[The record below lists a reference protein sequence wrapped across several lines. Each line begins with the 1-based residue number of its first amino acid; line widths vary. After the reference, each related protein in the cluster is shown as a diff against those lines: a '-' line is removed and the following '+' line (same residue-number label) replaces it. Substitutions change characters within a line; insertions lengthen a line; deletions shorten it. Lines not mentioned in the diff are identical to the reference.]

1 MGIRVSLEGGSVQ
14 SDWSQDENDYQL
26 FLYHAVNV
34 VKTVFGSTDFL
45 VIGSLAMNAYFR
57 LAERR
62 LVTGLDVALP
72 AVVAAQLLKDPALVA
87 EKLNAEIKR
96 RGYSDKLVLNGFP
109 FELGVFEPVRN
120 TVNGKVRL
128 VAVVKGGYST
138 FKEACKIAPKVG
150 SKAAMLEGK
159 AHLFDARLSPL
170 FFELKVW
177 SNGQADQNMWLVH
190 RSSAQK
196 LLYFNAASERSG
208 MPPVEIKVPSLETL
222 VACKL
227 NMIYQSSVNE
237 RLIRATP
244 LSAHHAA
251 KSCRPKASPADI
263 YDFVTGSKQVKTAT
277 LRKILQP
284 IVTEPVNAMLD
295 MTAEAVKKIGSTKV
309 YEELNVFMPKKRWFD
324 QKSWK
329 TVCEDAL
336 VQIKKIRES

>member
-14 SDWSQDENDYQL
+14 TDWNQDENDYQL
-26 FLYHAVNV
+26 FLYRAVNV
-34 VKTVFGSTDFL
+34 VKSVFGSADFL

-57 LAERR
+57 SAEQR

-72 AVVAAQLLKDPALVA
+72 AVVAAHLLKEPSLVA
-87 EKLNAEIKR
+87 DKLNAEIKR

-120 TVNGKVRL
+120 TVTGKVRL
-128 VAVVKGGYST
+128 VTVVKGGYST
-138 FKEACKIAPKVG
+138 FKEACKMAPKMG
-150 SKAAMLEGK
+150 SRIAMLDGK
-159 AHLFDARLSPL
+159 AQLFSTRLSPL

-190 RSSAQK
+190 RSSVQK
-196 LLYFNAASERSG
+196 LLYSNAASEKVG
-208 MPPVEIKVPSLETL
+208 MPPIEIKAPSLETL

-251 KSCRPKASPADI
+251 KSCRPKSSPIDV
-263 YDFVTGSKQVKTAT
+263 YDFVMGSKLVRPFG

-284 IVTEPVNAMLD
+284 MVTEPVNAMLD
-295 MTAEAVKKIGSTKV
+295 MTAEAIKKMSSTKT
-309 YEELNVFMPKKRWFD
+309 YEELNVFLPKKRWLD
-324 QKSWK
+324 QKSWRIM
-329 TVCEDAL
+329 CDEAL
-336 VQIKKIRES
+336 VNIRKIRES